1 MKILAIGDVVGSP
14 GRHAVKQFVVKMKKK
29 NEVDFVIA
37 NGENSAGG
45 SGYTEKTAM
54 ELLSSGVDVITS
66 GDHVFK
72 KKDILSYITKEDK
85 LLRPA
90 NYPDGVPGCGYVILP
105 LNDNQ
110 KIAVVNIL
118 GRVFLKP
125 LLCPFKTMETLLKE
139 ISRVTPNIIVDFHAE
154 ATSEKIAMGWFL
166 DGKVSAVVGTH
177 THVQT
182 SDEIILPKGTAYITD
197 LGMTGPIDSVLGRDV
212 SNVLE
217 HFLTG
222 MPAKFHIA
230 KDNIQLQGVIID
242 IDEKTGKAKSIKRI
256 KLRLDEAS

>member
-1 MKILAIGDVVGSP
+1 MKILAIGDVVGKP
-14 GRHAVKQFVVKMKKK
+14 GRQAVKQFVGKMKKK

-45 SGYTEKTAM
+45 SGYTDKTAM
-54 ELLSSGVDVITS
+54 ELLASNVDVITS

-72 KKDILSYITKEDK
+72 KKDILSYIDKEDR

-90 NYPDGVPGCGYVILP
+90 NYPIGIPGCGYIILP
-105 LNDNQ
+105 FGNDV
-110 KIAVVNIL
+110 KVAVVNIL

-125 LLCPFKTMETLLKE
+125 LRCPFKTMEALLDE
-139 ISRVTPNIIVDFHAE
+139 ISKVTPNIIVDFHAE

-197 LGMTGPIDSVLGRDV
+197 LGMTGPIDSVLGRDI

-222 MPAKFHIA
+222 MPAKFNVA

-256 KLRLDEAS
+256 KLKLDEAS

>member
-1 MKILAIGDVVGSP
+1 MKILAIGDVVGKP
-14 GRHAVKQFVVKMKKK
+14 GRQAVKQFVGKMKKK

-45 SGYTEKTAM
+45 SGYTEKTAV
-54 ELLSSGVDVITS
+54 ELFSAGVDVITS

-72 KKDILSYITKEDK
+72 KKDILGYITKENK

-90 NYPDGVPGCGYVILP
+90 NYPEGVPGYGYIILP
-105 LNDNQ
+105 LNDNL

-125 LLCPFKTMETLLKE
+125 LRCPFKIMDTLLEK
-139 ISRVTPNIIVDFHAE
+139 ISQATPNIIVDFHAE

-182 SDEIILPKGTAYITD
+182 ADEIILPKGTAYITD
-197 LGMTGPIDSVLGRDV
+197 LGMTGPIDSVLGREV
-212 SNVLE
+212 KNVLE

-222 MPAKFHIA
+222 MPAKFPMA
-230 KDNIQLQGVIID
+230 KGNIQLQGVIVD

-256 KLRLDEAS
+256 KLKLDEAS

>member
-1 MKILAIGDVVGSP
+1 MKILAIGDVVGKP
-14 GRHAVKQFVVKMKKK
+14 GRQAVKHFVGKMKKK
-29 NEVDFVIA
+29 KEVDFVIA

-45 SGYTEKTAM
+45 SGYTDKTAD
-54 ELLSSGVDVITS
+54 ELFDAGVDVITS

-72 KKDILSYITKEDK
+72 KKDILSYITKENK

-90 NYPDGVPGCGYVILP
+90 NFPDGVPGCGYIVLP
-105 LNDNQ
+105 FGDED

-125 LLCPFKTMETLLKE
+125 LKCPFKTMESLLKDIRE
-139 ISRVTPNIIVDFHAE
+139 ITPNIIVDFHAE

-166 DGKVSAVVGTH
+166 DGKISALVGTH

-182 SDEIILPKGTAYITD
+182 ADEIILPKGTAFITD
-197 LGMTGPIDSVLGRDV
+197 LGMTGPINSVLGRDIDK
-212 SNVLE
+212 VLE

-222 MPAKFHIA
+222 MPAKFSMA

-242 IDEKTGKAKSIKRI
+242 LDEKTGKSRDIKRI
-256 KLRLDEAS
+256 KLKLDEAS

>member
-1 MKILAIGDVVGSP
+1 MKILAIGDVVGKP
-14 GRHAVKQFVVKMKKK
+14 GRQAVKQFVGKMKKK

-45 SGYTEKTAM
+45 SGYTDKTAM
-54 ELLSSGVDVITS
+54 ELLASNVDVITS

-72 KKDILSYITKEDK
+72 KKDILSYIDKEDR

-90 NYPDGVPGCGYVILP
+90 NYPIGIPGCGYIILP
-105 LNDNQ
+105 FGNDV
-110 KIAVVNIL
+110 KVAVVNIL

-125 LLCPFKTMETLLKE
+125 LRCPFKTMEALLDE
-139 ISRVTPNIIVDFHAE
+139 ISKVTPNIIVDFHAE

-182 SDEIILPKGTAYITD
+182 S
-197 LGMTGPIDSVLGRDV
+197 
-212 SNVLE
+212 
-217 HFLTG
+217 
-222 MPAKFHIA
+222 
-230 KDNIQLQGVIID
+230 
-242 IDEKTGKAKSIKRI
+242 
-256 KLRLDEAS
+256 